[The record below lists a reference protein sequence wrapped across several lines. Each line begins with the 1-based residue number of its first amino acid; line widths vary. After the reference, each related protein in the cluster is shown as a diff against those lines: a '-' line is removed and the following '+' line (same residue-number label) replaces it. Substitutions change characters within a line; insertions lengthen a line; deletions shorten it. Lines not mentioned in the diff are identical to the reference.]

1 MNEDILKINL
11 ERRFP
16 IPGSSLTADP
26 DNPAPFDRPPKFTNL
41 HRAIDYIFQ
50 QAIERENY
58 SKFMEL
64 MAQRFP
70 LMEVVQTVLFAGF
83 TQGLWTHQ
91 LMLMLIEPTTYIFL
105 ALCERAGVDPKFFRD
120 DTEDELEEEEA
131 LGVSFPKEKIKS
143 MQADIENSA
152 TPHPAITEQMQAQ
165 IDALPA
171 ADKESL
177 LAKAEGTETPEQMEE
192 EEAQEL
198 AQGGQ

>member
-50 QAIERENY
+50 QSIQPENY
-58 SKFMEL
+58 SKFIEL
-64 MAQRFP
+64 MANRFP
-70 LMEVVQTVLFAGF
+70 MMEVVQTVLFAGF

-91 LMLMLIEPTTYIFL
+91 LMLMLIEPTTYIYL
-105 ALCERAGVDPKFFRD
+105 ALCEQADIDPRFFRD
-120 DTEDELEEEEA
+120 DVEDDLDEEEV
-131 LGVSFPKEKIKS
+131 LGVSFAQEKVVQMKE
-143 MQADIENSA
+143 QIEQNQK
-152 TPHPAITEQMQAQ
+152 PHPAISDQMMAQ
-165 IDALPA
+165 IKSLPEQ
-171 ADKESL
+171 DKESL

-192 EEAQEL
+192 EESQEL
-198 AQGGQ
+198 AQGE